1 MAIKRQGHLANVFI
15 EECLCAQGYII
26 LHNIALLY
34 KKGEQMLRINYQV
47 LLWCYMYT
55 DYCDCYCYY
64 YRVLLIPPAS
74 QFSDAHRYINRFR
87 QAQPTSREERQ
98 SAGPTPADFWWLRP
112 ESSAPASQLAAGTCI
127 SLISS

>member
-1 MAIKRQGHLANVFI
+1 MAINLQGYLANVFI
-15 EECLCAQGYII
+15 EEWLCPQGYIV

-47 LLWCYMYT
+47 LLWCYIYI
-55 DYCDCYCYY
+55 DYYDYY
-64 YRVLLIPPAS
+64 YYYWVLLIPPTS

-112 ESSAPASQLAAGTCI
+112 ESSDPGSQLAAGTCF

>member
-1 MAIKRQGHLANVFI
+1 MAIKWQGHLANVFI
-15 EECLCAQGYII
+15 EEWLCAQGYII

-47 LLWCYMYT
+47 LLWCYIYI
-55 DYCDCYCYY
+55 DYCDYYCYY
-64 YRVLLIPPAS
+64 HWVLLIPPTS

-98 SAGPTPADFWWLRP
+98 SAGPTPADFWWLQP
-112 ESSAPASQLAAGTCI
+112 ESSDPGSQLAAGTCF

>member
-1 MAIKRQGHLANVFI
+1 MAINLQGYLENVFI
-15 EECLCAQGYII
+15 EEWLCPQGCMV
-26 LHNIALLY
+26 LHNSALLC
-34 KKGEQMLRINYQV
+34 KKGEQMLRINSQV
-47 LLWCYMYT
+47 LLWCYIYI
-55 DYCDCYCYY
+55 DYCDYYCYY
-64 YRVLLIPPAS
+64 YWVLLIPPTS

-112 ESSAPASQLAAGTCI
+112 ESSDPGSQLAAGTCF